1 MLPVVV
7 AARAAW
13 TVDPPAG
20 LRFARA
26 HTRGGGERVGL
37 GRDQDRHRR
46 RGGRG
51 RLGSAERSGPS
62 ESSLPLCVQLAG
74 DVGEGRGGCGPA
86 GDGEREGE
94 CEAFHGGS
102 SQGQYG
108 ARACACQGKKRR
120 RERNS
125 LTPTLRPLSA
135 RMAWVDFLCLSP
147 YLV

>member
-94 CEAFHGGS
+94 CEAFHGGLS
-102 SQGQYG
+102 RSIWG
-108 ARACACQGKKRR
+108 ASEALSRKKAQA
-120 RERNS
+120 EKK
-125 LTPTLRPLSA
+125 
-135 RMAWVDFLCLSP
+135 
-147 YLV
+147 